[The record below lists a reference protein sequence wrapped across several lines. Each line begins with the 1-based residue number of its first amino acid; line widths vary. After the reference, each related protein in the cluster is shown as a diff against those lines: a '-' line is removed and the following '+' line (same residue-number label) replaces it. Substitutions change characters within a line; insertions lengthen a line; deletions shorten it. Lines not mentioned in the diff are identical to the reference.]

1 MKFMKLKILH
11 IFLSKSY
18 ETGYLFKTNKKFVTK
33 QEEEMEIR

>member
-1 MKFMKLKILH
+1 MKLKILH

-18 ETGYLFKTNKKFVTK
+18 ETGYLFKTNKFVTK